1 MDGEKENLRAK
12 NIIWTAAGDY
22 TFRPQFLAENGNETL
37 DLYLNMVIGLVHKW
51 YDTDKVAAYFDSLGG
66 TEHQGA
72 CDALSWVALENAVYE
87 REIKERLVL
96 SDLREEY
103 AEEILSRTAMLV
115 KTLPEER
122 INEAKC
128 RRILGKREVLSPDE
142 EKLLRDLLA
151 AADADTDTLLFRIN
165 KALCAYYHMDVQKKR
180 GDGRIYLKHKLPVFF
195 RPRQKVQAVQRLDPV
210 DESGGKKET
219 RPEKASQKLRELA
232 AGLTGENEEKLK
244 EKILDYF
251 GEPLF
256 DERTGKKLEQK
267 ICVGNHAECHICFCG
282 GKGAYTRLKQH
293 VDPVEYERMRGQKE
307 KNTAYYHARERKF
320 RTEIHRLRDQIFR
333 VLLMEQEADS
343 IPAAQGTLNAS
354 KVWRAVQLNERMVFE
369 RRDQKEPGDFLVT
382 LLLDGSSSQ
391 LERQEQ
397 IAAEAYMIAESL
409 RLCYIPT
416 QVYSFCSISGYT
428 VCQRLKGAETDSD
441 GVFQY
446 TAIGFNRDGLAIR
459 AVGTQMPEH
468 CYKNRLLIVL
478 TDASPNGGKLPGK
491 KAYAGGDG
499 LADTAAEVRALKK
512 QGIHVIGLFFGQDEN
527 VKAAKDIY
535 GSSVARITD
544 IGRLADTI
552 GSLVQNE
559 IQSIFR

>member
-1 MDGEKENLRAK
+1 
-12 NIIWTAAGDY
+12 
-22 TFRPQFLAENGNETL
+22 
-37 DLYLNMVIGLVHKW
+37 
-51 YDTDKVAAYFDSLGG
+51 
-66 TEHQGA
+66 
-72 CDALSWVALENAVYE
+72 
-87 REIKERLVL
+87 
-96 SDLREEY
+96 
-103 AEEILSRTAMLV
+103 
-115 KTLPEER
+115 
-122 INEAKC
+122 
-128 RRILGKREVLSPDE
+128 
-142 EKLLRDLLA
+142 
-151 AADADTDTLLFRIN
+151 
-165 KALCAYYHMDVQKKR
+165 
-180 GDGRIYLKHKLPVFF
+180 
-195 RPRQKVQAVQRLDPV
+195 
-210 DESGGKKET
+210 
-219 RPEKASQKLRELA
+219 
-232 AGLTGENEEKLK
+232 
-244 EKILDYF
+244 
-251 GEPLF
+251 
-256 DERTGKKLEQK
+256 
-267 ICVGNHAECHICFCG
+267 
-282 GKGAYTRLKQH
+282 
-293 VDPVEYERMRGQKE
+293 
-307 KNTAYYHARERKF
+307 
-320 RTEIHRLRDQIFR
+320 
-333 VLLMEQEADS
+333 
-343 IPAAQGTLNAS
+343 
-354 KVWRAVQLNERMVFE
+354 MVFE
-369 RRDQKEPGDFLVT
+369 RKDQKEPGDFLVT

-428 VCQRLKGAETDSD
+428 VCQRLKGVETGSD

-468 CYKNRLLIVL
+468 SYKNRLLIVL

-499 LADTAAEVRALKK
+499 LTDTAAEVRALKK